1 MSNQADT
8 QSNGSPHTT
17 SNHPFE
23 TLTPSFVINAVE
35 SQGYLSD
42 GRLLALNSYENRVYQ
57 VGIEEQTPLIAK
69 FYRPN
74 RWTPAQIQEEHDF
87 SAELLEQELSV
98 VAPWRNEQQESLFN
112 YEGFLFALYPR
123 QGGYAPELDNEKHL
137 EILGRTLG
145 RLHAIG
151 STHDFQH
158 RQRFDIQRMG
168 ADSIRLIS
176 TDFMP
181 NELQAAYTSLTG
193 DLLAHIERQRPLL
206 ESCDFIRVHG
216 DCHVGNVLWRDD
228 IPHFV
233 DFDDALMAPAIQDL
247 WMLLSGDTQQQR
259 EQMNVILRGY
269 EDFFEFDD
277 RQMQLIETLRTLR
290 ILHYS
295 AWLAR
300 RWEDPAFP
308 HSFPWFNSVRY
319 WSDHILQLREQL
331 SALQERK
338 VTAHGLY

>member
-8 QSNGSPHTT
+8 QSKSSPDTT
-17 SNHPFE
+17 SSHPFE

-57 VGIEEQTPLIAK
+57 VGIEEQAPLIAK
-69 FYRPN
+69 FYRPH

-151 STHDFQH
+151 STRDFQH

-168 ADSIRLIS
+168 AESIQLINA
-176 TDFMP
+176 DFMP
-181 NELQAAYTSLTG
+181 CELQAAYTSLTG

-338 VTAHGLY
+338 VTTHGLY